1 MIFTNLEAN
10 EKNLHGMFE
19 SSRLMATDVGDI
31 YDVLVRGGNEK
42 AIDVD
47 NGVAIKVGDFTG
59 NGLQERY
66 ATIAKVGEKIAVVGS
81 PAEVKTAMTKA
92 QEQPYNF
99 YNKAGNDA
107 KAYQIQDKGIHSDIF
122 AVAEYQFTDESKD
135 KIKVGNL
142 VVVDG
147 NGAWVADEKTN
158 LETLKT
164 TNGFIGKIHSF
175 SIANYYRMVRIE
187 VVQNIDIA

>member
-31 YDVLVRGGNEK
+31 YDVLVRDGNEK

>member
-31 YDVLVRGGNEK
+31 YDVLVRDGNEK

-66 ATIAKVGEKIAVVGS
+66 ATIAKVGDKIAVVGS

-107 KAYQIQDKGIHSDIF
+107 KAYQIQDKGIHSDVF

>member
-31 YDVLVRGGNEK
+31 YDVLVRDGNEK

-66 ATIAKVGEKIAVVGS
+66 ATIAKVEDKIAVVGS

-107 KAYQIQDKGIHSDIF
+107 KAYQIQDKGIHSDVF